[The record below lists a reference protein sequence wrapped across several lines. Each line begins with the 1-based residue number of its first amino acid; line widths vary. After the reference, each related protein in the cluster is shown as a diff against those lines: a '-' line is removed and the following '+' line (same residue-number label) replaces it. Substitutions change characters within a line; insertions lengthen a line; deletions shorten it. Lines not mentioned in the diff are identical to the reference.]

1 LDENRALQRRRRPD
15 QPDREREERRPADV
29 APVPAAAALLAL
41 QRTAGN
47 HATGRMLA
55 RSPLAPPGPVGEVT
69 AGIPLFDY
77 ETKSEAKA
85 VREIALGPAAGFA
98 GFETE
103 QEAVVAASGS
113 ERIGVVV
120 ADGEGRFHAYETD
133 LEPVWGPLFQRVSK
147 YEIRGGRVVRW
158 THLDTPGDAAS
169 YADQIRLAYH
179 LARFPDKHE
188 EARRLFMNLLQS
200 AVGLDAS
207 EVHDSTDGEA
217 LPGKV
222 SFNLGYEDAN
232 AHAGIVGKLP
242 SDRETPLPEP
252 TLEVGPLSFT
262 TLTALRATVLH
273 ELAHV
278 NHAVRAI
285 EAVKQ
290 WRATTTDGKF
300 LTWLAREQKKRRID
314 AVDFA
319 VIKEEVEGGTEN
331 TESLAYLVS
340 FTAAYHLEDVA
351 GLPADDEVIDEKLL
365 FGKLGQL
372 ADEWPRADHAVQ
384 EHVLE
389 QLIAYRDS
397 LDTTHRERFARYV
410 NRKHDRCGD
419 TSVYRLFWGPLR

>member
-1 LDENRALQRRRRPD
+1 MP
-15 QPDREREERRPADV
+15 PPA
-29 APVPAAAALLAL
+29 PAAAALLAL
-41 QRTAGN
+41 QRAAGN
-47 HATGRMLA
+47 RATGRMLA

-77 ETKSEAKA
+77 ETKAEAKA
-85 VREIALGPAAGFA
+85 VREVAVGPVAGFE

-103 QEAVVAASGS
+103 QEAAVAASGS

-120 ADGEGRFHAYETD
+120 ADTEGRFHAYETD
-133 LEPVWGPLFQRVSK
+133 LEPVWGPLFQRVSE

-158 THLDTPGDAAS
+158 THLDSPVDAAS
-169 YADQIRLAYH
+169 YAEQIRMAYH

-188 EARRLFMNLLQS
+188 DARRLFMDLLQT

-222 SFNLGYEDAN
+222 SFNLAYEDAN
-232 AHAGIVGKLP
+232 AHAGIVGKVP

-252 TLEVGPLSFT
+252 TLEVGPGAFK
-262 TLTALRATVLH
+262 TLIALRATILH

-278 NHAVRAI
+278 NHAVQAI

-290 WRATTTDGKF
+290 WRATTTDGTF
-300 LTWLAREQKKRRID
+300 ASWLAREQKKGRIH
-314 AVDFA
+314 AVDYA

-340 FTAAYHLEDVA
+340 FTAAYHLEDLA
-351 GLPADDEVIDEKLL
+351 RLPADDEVVDQHLL
-365 FGKLGQL
+365 FGKLEQL
-372 ADEWPRADHAVQ
+372 SFEWPRADHAVQ

-389 QLIAYRDS
+389 QLVAYRDS
-397 LDTTHRERFARYV
+397 LDTAHRERLARYV
-410 NRKHDRCGD
+410 ERKHDRCD
-419 TSVYRLFWGPLR
+419 PTSVYRLFWGPLR